1 MGHRSYLASGVFGLA
16 DVGADLAKW
25 KRSFVQSIPHEKQW
39 DFFLGSC
46 SIPFVPSPLVCLS
59 SVEGVTSL
67 PLLSKML
74 RRRSRPSPFVTGVEE
89 AARSVA
95 GRVLPAVT
103 VGFGPGWKG

>member
-1 MGHRSYLASGVFGLA
+1 
-16 DVGADLAKW
+16 
-25 KRSFVQSIPHEKQW
+25 VQSIPHEKQW
-39 DFFLGSC
+39 DFFLVSC

-59 SVEGVTSL
+59 SVVGVTSL

-95 GRVLPAVT
+95 GRDLPAVT
-103 VGFGPGWKG
+103 VGFGPGWKGCRPRGVSAMTRKWPVNGGPILEGRD